1 MNTKKL
7 LSKKMRQNRWV
18 LTSAAAMTLAFMS
31 LGGTV
36 AHAET
41 TENDNG
47 SNETTTTTTSTTQSS
62 EVTLSN
68 PTTEPTQ
75 EPATTESTAEKSV
88 TDPTG
93 NDPVTT
99 EKSTAEPTTT
109 EPATTE
115 STPDV
120 STDEPTTED
129 NDPVT
134 DPTTTDPETPAESA
148 TDPVKAPEESTMEK
162 ATTEETTTPPVEET
176 TVTKSTDDQS
186 PEPVNDAAT
195 AGKTMMAAKA
205 AMAPVAETAALT
217 DAAESIDEWMPNK
230 KLQDLVLKTLQKN
243 NPGRTWNSAA
253 DITQEDMALLTRLS
267 GDDETYLGE
276 GVDYS
281 LEGLQYATNL
291 QYLLLQSRQTTAY
304 YGGIVDL
311 SPLAD
316 LQNLTELQLT
326 GNRIKDV
333 TPLAGLK
340 NLKSLGLTLNEIGDF
355 SPLKDNQYTSF
366 YGGQQVIYLPSILV
380 NSVTRTAHLDGGYKL
395 QDGTTVALTGR
406 SIAVPVIFNDKTNQ
420 FTYKF
425 YFIGGN
431 AVQASDG
438 GLDFN
443 TVQDPDAYDPI
454 TTYPGAIV
462 VPVDHYYYLTGA
474 YVEDGTT
481 YFYVIQPYELAN
493 PAATVTA
500 KYQDE
505 QGNEIAPSVVLNQDQ
520 EQLVGAT
527 YTTTAAAV
535 DGYTLKE
542 TTGAP
547 VTGTYAATAQTV
559 IYVYTRDQGTVT
571 VHYVDD
577 QGNVLQDPLTVTGN
591 QGENYTT
598 EAADI
603 PYYTLTT
610 TPANATGVYGK
621 DPVSVTYVYTRD
633 QGTITVHYVDDQG
646 NVLQDPLTVT
656 GNQGENYTTEA
667 ADIPYYTLTTTP
679 ANATGVYG
687 KDPVS
692 VTYVYTRDQGTITVH
707 YVDDQG
713 NVLQDPVTIT
723 GNQGENYTTEA
734 ADIPYY
740 TLTTTPA
747 NATGVYGKDPVS
759 VTYVYTR
766 DQGTITVHYVD
777 DQGNVLQDPLTVT
790 GNQGENYTTEAADI
804 PYYTLTTTPA
814 NATGVYGKDPVTVTY
829 VYTRDQGTVTVHY
842 VDDQGNVLQD
852 PLTVT
857 GNQGENYTTEAADI
871 PYYTLTTTP
880 ANATGVYGKDPVSVT
895 YVYTRDQG
903 TVLVH
908 YVDAQGNALK
918 TPVTLTGNQG
928 DAYTTEAADIPYYT
942 LTTTPANATGTYG
955 SDTINVTYVYT
966 QDQGT
971 VTVHYVDAQ
980 GNSLKDAL
988 TMTGNQGDTYTTE
1001 AAEIPYYT
1009 LSTTPTNATGV
1020 YGKEA
1025 VIVTYVY
1032 TRDQGTVTTHYV
1044 DEDGNVLQAATT
1056 VTGNQGDAYT
1066 TEAVDIPGY
1075 TLTSTP
1081 ANATGTYGAAAIDVT
1096 YVYRKDATTPV
1107 TPPVTTGTVTV
1118 HYVDAQGNVLQAPT
1132 TLTGTV
1138 GDAYTTTAA
1147 TIAGYQLTT
1156 TPANASGT
1164 YTAGN
1169 QDVTYVY
1176 TQMDE
1181 QGGGGDTVDPEQP
1194 TKPTDPTKP
1203 TTPTTTKPDQVTTGG
1218 SADTAAGNQRPAA
1231 VTAPR
1236 AQQLATDRTTRTA
1249 AGTPTNQ
1256 SRLTADQPTTD
1267 ATKLPQTDEQAAPTG
1282 WLAGGLGLLLS
1293 LLGLAGWRKKSE

>member
-75 EPATTESTAEKSV
+75 EPATTESTTEKSV

-129 NDPVT
+129 NDSVT
-134 DPTTTDPETPAESA
+134 DPTTPDPETPAESA
-148 TDPVKAPEESTMEK
+148 TAPVKAPEETTTEK

-253 DITQEDMALLTRLS
+253 DITQEDMALLTSLS

-406 SIAVPVIFNDKTNQ
+406 SIAVPVKIDGNTYQ
-420 FTYKF
+420 YTYKF

-443 TVQDPDAYDPI
+443 TVQDPDAYAPI
-454 TTYPGAIV
+454 TTYPPMPGVAV
-462 VPVDHYYYLTGA
+462 VPVDHYYYLTGV

-481 YFYVIQPYELAN
+481 YFYVIQPYELAD

-547 VTGTYAATAQTV
+547 ITGTYAATAQTV

-610 TPANATGVYGK
+610 MPANATGVYGK

-692 VTYVYTRDQGTITVH
+692 VTYVYTRDQGTVTVH

-734 ADIPYY
+734 ANIPYY
-740 TLTTTPA
+740 TLTTTPT
-747 NATGVYGKDPVS
+747 NATGTYGPATIN

-766 DQGTITVHYVD
+766 DQGTVTVHYVD
-777 DQGNVLQDPLTVT
+777 DQGNVLQDPVTVT
-790 GNQGENYTTEAADI
+790 GNQGDTYTTEAADI

-814 NATGVYGKDPVTVTY
+814 NATGVYGKDPVT
-829 VYTRDQGTVTVHY
+829 
-842 VDDQGNVLQD
+842 
-852 PLTVT
+852 
-857 GNQGENYTTEAADI
+857 
-871 PYYTLTTTP
+871 
-880 ANATGVYGKDPVSVT
+880 VT

-942 LTTTPANATGTYG
+942 LTTTPANAAGTYG

-971 VTVHYVDAQ
+971 VTVHYVDDQ

-1009 LSTTPTNATGV
+1009 LSTTPANATGV

-1025 VIVTYVY
+1025 VTVTYVY

-1081 ANATGTYGAAAIDVT
+1081 ANATGTYGATAIDVT

-1156 TPANASGT
+1156 TPANANGT

-1176 TQMDE
+1176 TQVDE

-1203 TTPTTTKPDQVTTGG
+1203 TTPTTTKPDRVTTGG

-1236 AQQLATDRTTRTA
+1236 AQPLTTNRTTRTA
-1249 AGTPTNQ
+1249 AGTPTSQ